1 MSAGIIDGNVSGL
14 YAVSLT
20 LDPASVATITC
31 AEQDFTVPGVMP
43 GDIILTFNMA
53 SNTAGLGVA
62 GYRVKSANT
71 ISVNFVNPT
80 AGAIDGASR
89 VVRML
94 IARTDSDYMGGL
106 PS

>member
-1 MSAGIIDGNVSGL
+1 MSAGIIDGNIAGL
-14 YAVSLT
+14 FAVSLT
-20 LDPASVATITC
+20 LDPASVATITA
-31 AEQDFTVPGVMP
+31 AEQDFTVPGVLP
-43 GDIILTFNMA
+43 TDIILTFNMA

-80 AGAIDGASR
+80 AGAIDGAAR
-89 VVRML
+89 VVRMV
-94 IARTDSDYMGGL
+94 IARLDSDYIGGL